1 MSNKIEK
8 LREAFGLL
16 AEQAKRVI
24 QASMEKNGENDK
36 TRTNTLIDSH
46 IYDEIDI
53 NVVDLEMVQV
63 MVNGYFKYIEWGMNP
78 GNWVDEIYLIPWMQ
92 DKGMSTDNGEV
103 WYIQKSIY
111 EYGISPRPF
120 IDDAFEML
128 DEYFDEF
135 ADGVINIMLEDIDD
149 WFER

>member
-1 MSNKIEK
+1 MQIDK

-24 QASMEKNGENDK
+24 QASMEKNGINDK
-36 TRTNTLIDSH
+36 INVNTLVDSH

-53 NVVDLEMVQV
+53 NVKDLDMVQV
-63 MVNGYFKYIEWGMNP
+63 MVNDYYEYIESGMKP
-78 GNWVDEIYLIPWMQ
+78 GHWVDEVYLIPWMV
-92 DKGMSTDNGEV
+92 DKGISTDNRTLSN
-103 WYIQKSIY
+103 IQYSIWK
-111 EYGISPRPF
+111 YGITERPF

-128 DEYFDEF
+128 DDYFDEF
-135 ADGVINIMLEDIDD
+135 ADGVIKIMMEDIDD

>member
-1 MSNKIEK
+1 MQIEK
-8 LREAFGLL
+8 LHEALGLL

-36 TRTNTLIDSH
+36 TNTNTLIDSH
-46 IYDEIDI
+46 IYDDIDI
-53 NVVDLEMVQV
+53 NVVDLDMVQV
-63 MVNGYFKYIEWGMNP
+63 MVNDYYVYIEGGMEK
-78 GNWVDEIYLIPWMQ
+78 GHWVDEQYLIPWMV
-92 DKGMSTDNGEV
+92 DKGISTENNAV
-103 WYIQKSIY
+103 WFIQNSIY

-120 IDDAFEML
+120 IDDAFKML

-135 ADGVINIMLEDIDD
+135 ADGVIQILLEDVDD